1 MANTSNNLNGR
12 VITALIDF
20 DLVVNTE
27 LGLIRLVREKFQD
40 ERAFNLEILN
50 RSDKEI
56 LSLLFSR
63 KNPNPLSIIST
74 EENLPDIDK
83 LYDSFF
89 QTYKKEIINRSNS
102 DAHIFKF
109 AKYVV
114 TSSANLGA
122 NAFFAVSDELERSS
136 LVDHFGSMTKTIMK
150 EDGKSL
156 LGKDVYYIRD
166 YRFFTD
172 HNLQDKISRK
182 KIYMSSRQFNLDYF
196 EDVTN
201 SLTSRNVFI
210 LFGKNYADQGGPKN
224 EPSGKTESENNPA
237 FNNDK

>member
-40 ERAFNLEILN
+40 ERAFKLEVLN

-74 EENLPDIDK
+74 EENLSDIDK

-89 QTYKKEIINRSNS
+89 QSYKKDIIQRSNS
-102 DAHIFKF
+102 DSHIFKF

-114 TSSANLGA
+114 SSSANLGV
-122 NAFFAVSDELERSS
+122 NAFFAVSDDQERQS
-136 LVDHFGSMTKTIMK
+136 LIDHFGSMTKTIMK
-150 EDGKSL
+150 EDKNSL
-156 LGKDVYYIRD
+156 LGRDVYYIRD

-182 KIYMSSRQFNLDYF
+182 KIYMSPRQFNLDYF

-210 LFGKNYADQGGPKN
+210 LFGKNYVNQGGTTN
-224 EPSGKTESENNPA
+224 EPSEKAKGEANTSPE
-237 FNNDK
+237 NDK

>member
-1 MANTSNNLNGR
+1 MAKVSNNLNGR

-27 LGLIRLVREKFQD
+27 LGLIRFVREKFQD
-40 ERAFNLEILN
+40 ERAFKLEVLN

-89 QTYKKEIINRSNS
+89 KSYKKEIIDRANS

-114 TSSANLGA
+114 TSSSNLGV
-122 NAFFAVSDELERSS
+122 NAFFAVDDDLERSS
-136 LVDHFGSMTKTIMK
+136 LVEHFGSMTKTI
-150 EDGKSL
+150 EKSIPKNL
-156 LGKDVYYIRD
+156 LSRDVYYIKD

-172 HNLQDKISRK
+172 RNLQDKIAGK
-182 KIYMSSRQFNLDYF
+182 KIYMSPRQYNKDYF

-210 LFGKNYADQGGPKN
+210 LFGKDYANQGGPKN
-224 EPSGKTESENNPA
+224 EPSGKTEGEANTSPDNVE
-237 FNNDK
+237 